1 MFCSLKSKFYFCIN
15 IERKVIINK
24 LQNLKIMKAI
34 TIESVN
40 YLGNDKSRNF
50 NAKVLYRKNDKLNL
64 AHIYIDYFNESV
76 YIPKQSKECKVLSGL
91 NEAIQYKNLLSNRLI

>member
-1 MFCSLKSKFYFCIN
+1 
-15 IERKVIINK
+15 
-24 LQNLKIMKAI
+24 MKAI

-76 YIPKQSKECKVLSGL
+76 YIPKQSKECKILSGL